1 MKRTIISL
9 ILNIIIVLLVSFGVY
24 MMFTG
29 LVFTENNLVL
39 EARSMEMFK
48 FFTVDSNIL
57 MGIVSLI
64 FVIYEILLL
73 KGKIDKIPKSIYIF
87 KLMGTCGVALTFLVV
102 FLYLAWIAEGGVLVM
117 IQNSNLFFHLIV
129 PVLSIISFYFFER
142 SDALKFRDT
151 FYGLVPMSI
160 YAIFYVV
167 NILIH
172 MNNGKV
178 SYKYDWYFFVQNGVW
193 TIIIVLLII
202 IGLTYLSSFILWK
215 GNSKY
220 E

>member
-24 MMFTG
+24 MMFSG
-29 LVFTENNLVL
+29 IVFTDNDLVL
-39 EARSMEMFK
+39 EARSIEMFK

-57 MGIVSLI
+57 MGIVSLV
-64 FVIYEILLL
+64 FVIYEVLLL
-73 KGKIDKIPKSIYIF
+73 KGKINKIPKSIYIF
-87 KLMGTCGVALTFLVV
+87 KLMGTCGVTLTFLVV

-142 SDALKFRDT
+142 SDTLKFKDT
-151 FYGLVPMSI
+151 FYGLIPMII
-160 YAIFYVV
+160 YALFYVI

-172 MNNGKV
+172 MSNGKV

-193 TIIIVLLII
+193 TIIIVLPII
-202 IGLTYLSSFILWK
+202 IGLAYLSSFILWK